1 MNTKSLEP
9 MLKSVGFA
17 ESEMPRCDP
26 CSVNS
31 DGLKEIIGTLIDGF
45 IKTSLPLNTE
55 VSC

>member
-31 DGLKEIIGTLIDGF
+31 DGLKEIIGTLTDGF
-45 IKTSLPLNTE
+45 YKTSLPLNTE